1 MCPRPRGWGWG
12 QGARTT
18 PDVAE
23 ANCLGRWV
31 IYEVLKS
38 IFEAVIYL
46 RALSLN
52 KHRICLIIV
61 TVETQHP
68 NGLASAAA
76 SPCPAQLRPGPGA
89 PVSTQ
94 LHPSGLPLPGAP
106 SHPPSRF
113 SLLLRLTQAHSCSHQ
128 RTPLQRI
135 CQEQR
140 HRSSRRVP
148 HLLHPSGGCRI
159 PRGPLAW
166 ELPRVVVTLIQP
178 GSGDSCKVTGTFSG

>member
-23 ANCLGRWV
+23 ANRLGRWV

-89 PVSTQ
+89 RSAHSCTLAACLSQAPRLILPPAS
-94 LHPSGLPLPGAP
+94 LSSSG
-106 SHPPSRF
+106 S
-113 SLLLRLTQAHSCSHQ
+113 LRLTRAPTSAHPCK
-128 RTPLQRI
+128 
-135 CQEQR
+135 EFAK
-140 HRSSRRVP
+140 SRGTVRPAGYP
-148 HLLHPSGGCRI
+148 HLLHPSGGCRS
-159 PRGPLAW
+159 PRGPLAGMF
-166 ELPRVVVTLIQP
+166 PRFPWP
-178 GSGDSCKVTGTFSG
+178 GSFLGL

>member
-12 QGARTT
+12 QSARTT
-18 PDVAE
+18 PDEAE

-89 PVSTQ
+89 RS
-94 LHPSGLPLPGAP
+94 
-106 SHPPSRF
+106 
-113 SLLLRLTQAHSCSHQ
+113 AHSCTLAACLSQAPRLILPPASLSFSGSLVLPPAH
-128 RTPLQRI
+128 TPAKNLPRA
-135 CQEQR
+135 EAPF
-140 HRSSRRVP
+140 VPAGYP
-148 HLLHPSGGCRI
+148 HLLHPSGGCRS
-159 PRGPLAW
+159 PRGPLARMF
-166 ELPRVVVTLIQP
+166 PRFPWP
-178 GSGDSCKVTGTFSG
+178 GSFLGL